1 MAPGLVQGAYGWAR
15 RLAAAGLL
23 PLKFKLVR
31 TAHR

>member
-23 PLKFKLVR
+23 PLKLKSVAR
-31 TAHR
+31 